1 MFNEFHYSTSQWTYF
16 AIGLVLK
23 KRLIDSIK
31 GCCILTGLASPVSSQ
46 SMFKLNANDAR
57 VLNESINKL

>member
-1 MFNEFHYSTSQWTYF
+1 MFNEFHYSISQWTYF
-16 AIGLVLK
+16 AIGIVL

-31 GCCILTGLASPVSSQ
+31 GCCILTVLASPVSSQ